1 MASGLG
7 GFTLSPPTF
16 ADSNH
21 SVLALVVHPSH
32 VSYKVV
38 TNTRSILEVR
48 KTGRGR
54 RRTYKKRRGRGGK
67 GGGGGGEGE
76 GVEEGRDLK
85 MCPNHTAKSVW
96 CWELNLST
104 F

>member
-21 SVLALVVHPSH
+21 LVLALVVRPSR

-38 TNTRSILEVR
+38 TSTRSILEVR

-54 RRTYKKRRGRGGK
+54 RGTYKKRRGRWTDQEVRGRGR
-67 GGGGGGEGE
+67 E
-76 GVEEGRDLK
+76 GVETVGKEFQLEILTQT
-85 MCPNHTAKSVW
+85 MS
-96 CWELNLST
+96 
-104 F
+104 

>member
-21 SVLALVVHPSH
+21 LVLALVVRPSR

-38 TNTRSILEVR
+38 TSTRSILEVR

-54 RRTYKKRRGRGGK
+54 RGTYKKRRGRGGT
-67 GGGGGGEGE
+67 GGEVEGE
-76 GVEEGRDLK
+76 GKEKGEGGRRG
-85 MCPNHTAKSVW
+85 
-96 CWELNLST
+96 EI
-104 F
+104 

>member
-21 SVLALVVHPSH
+21 LVLALVVRPSR

-38 TNTRSILEVR
+38 TSTRSILEVR

-54 RRTYKKRRGRGGK
+54 RGTYKKRKENFVLDVYVLKLHVWGW
-67 GGGGGGEGE
+67 
-76 GVEEGRDLK
+76 RDGY
-85 MCPNHTAKSVW
+85 
-96 CWELNLST
+96 
-104 F
+104 